1 MARGLISFLT
11 ALTTIWPQRNSWT
24 LAPYRQDL
32 FEGTVRFQGGMP
44 PGLRQSQRVSVRL
57 IFETRPNVLKVS
69 RGPFLE
75 GGGGRKA
82 YVLADGLATLRPIRA
97 GATSVSEVEIVD
109 GLNEGDRILL
119 SDMDQFNGAKTIL
132 VRR

>member
-1 MARGLISFLT
+1 MA
-11 ALTTIWPQRNSWT
+11 
-24 LAPYRQDL
+24 
-32 FEGTVRFQGGMP
+32 GTVRFVGAPP

-57 IFETRPNVLKVS
+57 VFETRPNVLKVP

-75 GGGGRKA
+75 AGGGRQA
-82 YVLADGLATLRPIRA
+82 YVLADGLATLRPIQA

-109 GLNEGDRILL
+109 GLKEGDRILL
-119 SDMDQFNGAKTIL
+119 SDTEGLKGAKTVL